1 MKALFCSS
9 TWQTQRSFTTR
20 QTNMRRDGKRVGK
33 EEVQVRALTK
43 KRRGVFLENNFK
55 CQLELNYFNKSYL
68 I

>member
-1 MKALFCSS
+1 
-9 TWQTQRSFTTR
+9 
-20 QTNMRRDGKRVGK
+20 MRRDGKRVGK